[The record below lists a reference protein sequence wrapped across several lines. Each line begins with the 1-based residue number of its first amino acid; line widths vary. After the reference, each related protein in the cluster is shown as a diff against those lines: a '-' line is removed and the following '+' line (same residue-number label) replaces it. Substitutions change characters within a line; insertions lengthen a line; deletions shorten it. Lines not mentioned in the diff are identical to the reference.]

1 MSAISREIQLETRR
15 VRRPWTFR
23 WFDRCPWHPAIVGI
37 AVTVLMSLAYGVI
50 ELTSGRPQAL
60 IRGFEHIEN
69 GCTFL
74 LGDYRIGIVGI
85 IILVASTTARY
96 VLAEWT
102 LDSMARLGRHDFKD
116 ADSLANLRRWGIW
129 PGLIGI
135 VMCIAVAVDI
145 VERDIEWSRDY
156 WIFPHFFNWMWCV
169 PFGWV
174 GGRLIFSLIA
184 NALAVSRSA
193 ECVEIRDL
201 VRNPQLDIA
210 VRHGS
215 RSAFI
220 SLMFIGILSVH
231 FLDPG
236 LGLPTVLFLILL
248 LIISAGISSVPALGV
263 VSRLYAFR
271 DEQLDVLRNE
281 LEVEQAQLY
290 AKDRDYEPGRIADI
304 VAMEQRLQSWKVNV
318 FHFSNIARIAI
329 YALVG
334 VVSWIGAA
342 AVSVF
347 VENMFQI

>member
-1 MSAISREIQLETRR
+1 MNAISPEVQLEARG
-15 VRRPWTFR
+15 VMRPWTFR

-37 AVTVLMSLAYGVI
+37 AMTVLMLLAYAVV
-50 ELTSGRPQAL
+50 ELLSGRPQAL
-60 IRGFEHIEN
+60 IKGFEHIEN

-74 LGDYRIGIVGI
+74 LGDYRIGIIGI
-85 IILVASTTARY
+85 IILAASTTARY

-102 LDSMARLGRHDFKD
+102 LDSMTRLGRHDFED
-116 ADSLANLRRWGIW
+116 ADSVANQHRWGFW

-135 VMCIAVAVDI
+135 VLCTAVAIDI
-145 VERDIEWSRDY
+145 VERDVEWSRDY
-156 WIFPHFFNWMWCV
+156 WIFPHLFNWAWCV

-174 GGRLIFSLIA
+174 GGRLLFSLIA
-184 NALAVSRSA
+184 NAVAVSRKA
-193 ECVEIRDL
+193 ESVAIRDL

-210 VRHGS
+210 VQHGS

-236 LGLPTVLFLILL
+236 LGLPTALFLIVL
-248 LIISAGISSVPALGV
+248 LIVSAGISSVPALGV
-263 VSRLYAFR
+263 VSQLYAFR
-271 DEQLDVLRNE
+271 EEQLKILRSE
-281 LEVEQAQLY
+281 LDVEQEQLY
-290 AKDRDYEPGRIADI
+290 AKDSGYEPGRIADI
-304 VAMEQRLQSWKVNV
+304 VAMEQRLQSWKIDV

-347 VENMFQI
+347 VENLFQI